1 MLLLNLRTSLPEIF
15 LKKIFSETSRKIH
28 RKISPME
35 SYAHFNKNVFAMN
48 GGNSAGIF
56 LLKAKNGNTRATM
69 CEIYSKLLIKTGV
82 NDVVMVSLL
91 LILNRNFTYC
101 FGVSIVDL
109 ELANSGW
116 KLAWL
121 VTRNHALKCFFCALL
136 LCKLGFFLF
145 NCYKFL
151 WLKLINFILFYV
163 TVFDQAN
170 SLLQSAYYF
179 CFIYLR
185 KWNVSLTITQL
196 ITFYLLLTSSPQDF

>member
-1 MLLLNLRTSLPEIF
+1 MEVTQRAFSC
-15 LKKIFSETSRKIH
+15 LKS
-28 RKISPME
+28 
-35 SYAHFNKNVFAMN
+35 
-48 GGNSAGIF
+48 
-56 LLKAKNGNTRATM
+56 NGNTSATM
-69 CEIYSKLLIKTGV
+69 CEIYSQIINKDRRQWRRYGV
-82 NDVVMVSLL
+82 FIVK
-91 LILNRNFTYC
+91 LNRNFTYC

-185 KWNVSLTITQL
+185 KWNVSLTTTQL

>member
-1 MLLLNLRTSLPEIF
+1 
-15 LKKIFSETSRKIH
+15 
-28 RKISPME
+28 ME

-116 KLAWL
+116 KLA
-121 VTRNHALKCFFCALL
+121 
-136 LCKLGFFLF
+136 
-145 NCYKFL
+145 
-151 WLKLINFILFYV
+151 
-163 TVFDQAN
+163 
-170 SLLQSAYYF
+170 
-179 CFIYLR
+179 
-185 KWNVSLTITQL
+185 
-196 ITFYLLLTSSPQDF
+196 